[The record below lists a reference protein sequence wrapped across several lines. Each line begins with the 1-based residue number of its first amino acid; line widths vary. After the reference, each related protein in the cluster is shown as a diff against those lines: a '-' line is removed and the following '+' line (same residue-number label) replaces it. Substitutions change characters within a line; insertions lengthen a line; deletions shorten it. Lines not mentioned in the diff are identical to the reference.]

1 MVTMLTCNS
10 VEFPIFETCSSYRKL
25 QRVMTYVL
33 RFTANCRKKNPAE
46 RVRQRYL
53 TIPELRAV
61 QDVIVMVIQHGA
73 LSKDIQ
79 QVAENDAAGRIQG
92 LTPFLDKGLLR
103 HRVTNLIFRAYHEEH
118 LHAGPSALLATLR
131 RRFWLIDGRSTVRS
145 VTRSCVTCFR
155 AKPRGSSQLMGRLPS
170 CCVTQ
175 ALPFEEVGVDYA
187 GPIFVKVG
195 TRKPQLVKA

>member
-1 MVTMLTCNS
+1 
-10 VEFPIFETCSSYRKL
+10 
-25 QRVMTYVL
+25 MTYVL

-103 HRVTNLIFRAYHEEH
+103 VGGRLQQSELPFKTQHQLLLPKHRVTNLWEAASSSTP
-118 LHAGPSALLATLR
+118 LSSR
-131 RRFWLIDGRSTVRS
+131 RSRR
-145 VTRSCVTCFR
+145 C
-155 AKPRGSSQLMGRLPS
+155 
-170 CCVTQ
+170 
-175 ALPFEEVGVDYA
+175 
-187 GPIFVKVG
+187 
-195 TRKPQLVKA
+195 